1 MNKLIF
7 SVIPITIIFLI
18 IILLIIPISAYLPF
32 IINSKQISFSS
43 TQGNLFNGKFV
54 NLSVNGFTFSQI
66 NYQTKLG
73 TNLISTKFE
82 VKDDVINGYLTYF
95 PIQKKLLI
103 EDINVNYK
111 QELSVYGKASFQANL
126 KNIKLLDNLYC
137 ESGSGLANL
146 QVSNILNF
154 TDLHLDCSDGLL
166 HLYIE
171 DLSKEKKIF
180 GYLALNAG
188 ELSMYISK
196 QHLPRNLSS
205 LITENYFKVPI
216 NFE

>member
-1 MNKLIF
+1 M
-7 SVIPITIIFLI
+7 
-18 IILLIIPISAYLPF
+18 
-32 IINSKQISFSS
+32 NSKQISFSS

-54 NLSVNGFTFSQI
+54 NLSINRFTFSQI
-66 NYQTKLG
+66 SYQTKLG
-73 TNLISTKFE
+73 TNLISTNFE
-82 VKDDVINGYLTYF
+82 VKDEDINGYLTYF

-103 EDINVNYK
+103 EDINANYE
-111 QELSVYGKASFQANL
+111 QELPIYGKASFQANL
-126 KNIKLLDNLYC
+126 KNIMLLDNLYC

-154 TDLHLDCSDGLL
+154 TDLDLGCNEGLL
-166 HLYIE
+166 HLYLR
-171 DLSKEKKIF
+171 DLDNEKKIF
-180 GYLALNAG
+180 GYLTLNAG

-205 LITENYFKVPI
+205 LISENYFKVPV

>member
-1 MNKLIF
+1 MNKLIL
-7 SVIPITIIFLI
+7 SIIPIIVIFLI
-18 IILLIIPISAYLPF
+18 IILLIIPINAYLPF
-32 IINSKQISFSS
+32 IMNSKQISFSS

-103 EDINVNYK
+103 EDINANYK
-111 QELSVYGKASFQANL
+111 QEISVYGKASFQANL

-137 ESGSGLANL
+137 ESGFGLANL
-146 QVSNILNF
+146 QVSNIINF
-154 TDLHLDCSDGLL
+154 TDLHLGCSDGLL

-171 DLSKEKKIF
+171 DLSKEI
-180 GYLALNAG
+180 GRA
-188 ELSMYISK
+188 
-196 QHLPRNLSS
+196 H
-205 LITENYFKVPI
+205 V
-216 NFE
+216 